1 MSCTLQT
8 FYLFVI
14 RLWKEFHSFFTCGL
28 SLCNYCCLF
37 HLFGTDPLCG
47 STGIS
52 HHAVGGSAASLS
64 ELLLLL
70 EEWAAIVVPKL
81 FTQVCHE
88 AYNQKTA
95 DIWLAVFCTQNPCC
109 FFVLFYYYLFYFIA
123 YRKAVNYYEL
133 LGVKSNASLDE
144 IKNAFFE
151 KSKKVRSLF
160 PNIHSTFK

>member
-1 MSCTLQT
+1 MSRTLKT

-14 RLWKEFHSFFTCGL
+14 RLWNEFHSFFTSGL

-47 STGIS
+47 STGVS
-52 HHAVGGSAASLS
+52 RHAVAGSAASLS

-70 EEWAAIVVPKL
+70 EEWAAIAVPKL

-109 FFVLFYYYLFYFIA
+109 FFVCCIIIYFI
-123 YRKAVNYYEL
+123 L
-133 LGVKSNASLDE
+133 LPT
-144 IKNAFFE
+144 E
-151 KSKKVRSLF
+151 KL
-160 PNIHSTFK
+160 